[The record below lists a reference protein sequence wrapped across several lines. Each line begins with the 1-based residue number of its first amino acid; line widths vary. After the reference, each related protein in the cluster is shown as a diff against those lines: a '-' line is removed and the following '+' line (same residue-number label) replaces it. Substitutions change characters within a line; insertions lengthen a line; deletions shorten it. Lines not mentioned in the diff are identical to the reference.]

1 MAKKDYTNWD
11 RKELIKEIDQLRK
24 RKKYGLVWEDKP
36 EDVVEKCKTESPVL
50 EEVKSKE
57 IITDPDK
64 PVNLLIE
71 GDNYHALSV
80 LNYTH
85 KGRVDVIYI
94 DPPYNTGKDDFVYN
108 DRYIDAED
116 TYRHSMWLSFMYSR
130 LVLARKLLRNDGVI
144 FISIDDNE
152 LTNLMS
158 LCNGSDLFD
167 EKNFVGVLIHK
178 NNSSKNQANLL
189 SISTEY
195 MLVYAKN
202 KKALTGKKWRIA
214 KKGAR
219 DIANMFNKLKNKGLS
234 VDEIHEQINEMYSR
248 PKYAHLSRWNKVD
261 EKGVFADADLS
272 REGGPT
278 NFTIINPTTNKKCV
292 IPPRGWGKNYED
304 LLQMQRDNLI
314 WYGDEETPPRVKDYI
329 QDDREMVPDNFMY
342 FDNSSDTRLI
352 KDMFGDLVFENPKPK
367 DMIKHVISMVTDKSA
382 LILDFFAGSGTT
394 AQAVHE
400 LNAENKDASYQYI
413 LCTDNE
419 VEKRRIKELE
429 KNGLSKGMSKYE
441 IEGICQKICYPRI
454 EKVINGYVAKSKKKI
469 KGIGG
474 NLRYYRTA
482 FVPADPTDKNKTA
495 LTKKATEML
504 CVKENTF
511 EKVKSNKD
519 YVIFGNNK
527 RYTGI
532 IYDHQAIDDFKKEI
546 AKIDGKFSVYVF
558 SLGDDIFDEEFADMK
573 SKVKLSPIP
582 EAILRVYRR
591 IFK

>member
-36 EDVVEKCKTESPVL
+36 EDVVEQCKTELPVL
-50 EEVKSKE
+50 AEVKNKE
-57 IITDPDK
+57 IITDPDR

-85 KGRVDVIYI
+85 KGKIDVIYI

-108 DRYIDAED
+108 DKYIDAED

-130 LVLARKLLRNDGVI
+130 LVLAKKLLKNDGVI

-167 EKNFVGVLIHK
+167 ENNFIGVLIHK

-214 KKGAR
+214 KKGAK
-219 DIANMFNKLKNKGLS
+219 DIANMFNKLKGKGLPIN
-234 VDEIHEQINEMYSR
+234 EIHEQIKEMYSR

-261 EKGVFADADLS
+261 ENGVFADADLS

-278 NFTIINPTTNKKCV
+278 NFTIINPNTGKKCV
-292 IPPRGWGKNYED
+292 IPPRGWGKNQEE
-304 LLQMQRDNLI
+304 LLQMQKDSLI

-342 FDNSSDTRLI
+342 FDNSSDTRLV
-352 KDMFGDLVFENPKPK
+352 KDMFGYLVFENPKPK

-382 LILDFFAGSGTT
+382 LVLDFFAGSGTT

-400 LNAENKDASYQYI
+400 LNAETKDAKYQYI

-419 VEKRRIKELE
+419 VEKKKKKELE
-429 KNGLSKGMSKYE
+429 DQGLLKGMPKYE
-441 IEGICQKICYPRI
+441 AEGICQKICYPRI
-454 EKVINGYVAKSKKKI
+454 DKIINGYEVKPKKKI

-474 NLRYYRTA
+474 NLKYFKTA

-495 LTKKATEML
+495 LTKKATDML
-504 CVKENTF
+504 CVKEDTF
-511 EKVKSNKD
+511 EKIKSNEQ
-519 YVIFGNNK
+519 YIIYGNKK

-532 IYDHQAIDDFKKEI
+532 IFDHQAIDDFKKEI

-558 SLGDDIFDEEFADMK
+558 SLGDDTFDEEFEDMK
-573 SKVKLSPIP
+573 KKVKLAPIP